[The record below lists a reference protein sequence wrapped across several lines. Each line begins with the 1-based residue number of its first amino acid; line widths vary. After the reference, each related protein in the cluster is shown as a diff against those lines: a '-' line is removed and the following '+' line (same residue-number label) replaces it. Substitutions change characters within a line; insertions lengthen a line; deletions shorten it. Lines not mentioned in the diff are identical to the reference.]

1 MNLRTV
7 AGLVAA
13 CLTLSPALAQDSTT
27 ATYGGWVVEC
37 RKDEAGQSLCE
48 MTQTL
53 NLAQSGEMIA
63 RIAIGRLPGESQTLI
78 VFQMRAGVW
87 LRDPVV
93 LTANEN
99 DGALQVAATYTQC
112 QNGYCFADAPLS
124 GEMTS
129 ALANASDG
137 AAGVLA
143 YTGQG
148 RQPVRLPV
156 TLDGFGEALAATI
169 KE

>member
-1 MNLRTV
+1 MLFLLLILPFAAV
-7 AGLVAA
+7 AQQA
-13 CLTLSPALAQDSTT
+13 TT
-27 ATYGGWVVEC
+27 ATYGSWTVEC
-37 RKDEAGQSLCE
+37 RKSDAGGNLCE

-53 NLAQSGEMIA
+53 NLQQSGEMIA
-63 RIAIGRLPGESQTLI
+63 RIAIGRLPGSSENLI

-93 LTANEN
+93 LSASDN

-112 QNGYCFADAPLS
+112 QNGFCFAEAELS
-124 GEMTS
+124 GEMTR
-129 ALANASDG
+129 ALANGADG

-156 TLDGFGEALAATI
+156 TLDGFDEALVATI